1 VIRGAFRIATS
12 FVLALGVLV
21 AATGWLYLVRPA
33 APRVGTPIADALPLD
48 ELSGHAAIPLVV
60 FLAVWTIAALLL
72 GAIARWSGA
81 ERLTAGLL
89 LALGV
94 GAWTYLVTG
103 LSILITRQIPG
114 HEALHAAAGERA
126 VYLPAAL
133 AGGAGALFGSSSTSA
148 RPRAPL
154 VLAWLVAAVGGLG
167 ILDAVMPE
175 HRQAL
180 VAALAPERIH
190 GLSKAVVAPLGFA
203 LVVVARGLARRQR
216 RAWLLAL
223 VLLAALTALHLGR
236 RFDEGALL
244 SILTMTA
251 LIARREDFR
260 LRGDPTA
267 KPRVLLHAL
276 VLIGI
281 VLGYGL
287 LTLWINRLTA
297 DQPYTLGFALRET
310 GRAVVGLNLREAPH
324 LSGAFGDWFPTT
336 VFLLG
341 VGGAIVL
348 LVEWLAPW
356 RYRVRQE
363 AREREH
369 VRSLIA
375 AWGED
380 TLAPFALRSDKSYFL
395 SESRRAFLAYRVV
408 GGVAIVAGDPV
419 GPADELPEL
428 LADFVR
434 FAHDHGWR
442 LAVLGVSERSLDLY
456 RGHGLHALYHGDE
469 AVVETGSFS
478 LEGRAVRKVRQS
490 VHRLERA
497 GFEAR
502 VLSPSEIG
510 PELRSE
516 LEAIARTW
524 RGQAPERGFVMAID
538 ALFQLGGDDEAVFV
552 IGFDARGRPFGFL
565 HFAVCRAGSALSLSS
580 MPRLRETPNGFN
592 EWLVCVA
599 VEWAREHGF
608 ARVSLNFAPFAALLT
623 PGARLTRTQRLQRRV
638 LLRLKGRFQLDNL
651 LLFNR
656 KFFPTWQRRFMV
668 VEHRRDLPRV
678 GIAALAAEAY
688 LPFTGRRTT

>member
-1 VIRGAFRIATS
+1 VAAAL
-12 FVLALGVLV
+12 VLALCVLI
-21 AATGWLYLVRPA
+21 AATGWLYLVRPS
-33 APRVGTPIADALPLD
+33 APHIGTPIADTLPLD
-48 ELSGHAAIPLVV
+48 ELSGHAAVPLGV
-60 FLAVWTIAALLL
+60 FLAVWGIAALLL
-72 GAIARWSGA
+72 GAVARWARA

-103 LSILITRQIPG
+103 VSILVVRQIPG

-167 ILDAVMPE
+167 ILDAVLPE
-175 HRQAL
+175 HRHAL
-180 VAALAPERIH
+180 VSALAPERIH
-190 GLSKAVVAPLGFA
+190 GLSKAVVVPLGVA

-223 VLLAALTALHLGR
+223 ALLAALTVLHLGR
-236 RFDEGALL
+236 HFDEGALF
-244 SILTMTA
+244 SILAMTA
-251 LIARREDFR
+251 LLARREDFR
-260 LRGDPTA
+260 LVGDPSA
-267 KPRVLLHAL
+267 KPRVLLHAV
-276 VLIGI
+276 VLTAV

-297 DQPYTLGFALRET
+297 DRPYTIGFALRET

-356 RYRVRQE
+356 RHRVRQE
-363 AREREH
+363 AREREL
-369 VRSLIA
+369 VRSLVA
-375 AWGED
+375 AWGDD
-380 TLAPFALRSDKSYFL
+380 TLAPFALRADKSYFL
-395 SESRRAFLAYRVV
+395 SESQRAFLAYRVV
-408 GGVAIVAGDPV
+408 GGVAIVAGDPM
-419 GPADELPEL
+419 GPASELPGL
-428 LADFVR
+428 LAAFVR

-442 LAVLGVSERSLDLY
+442 LAVLGVSERSLELY

-469 AVVETGSFS
+469 AVVETDSFS

-510 PELRSE
+510 PELRHE
-516 LEAIARTW
+516 LETIARTW
-524 RGQAPERGFVMAID
+524 RGQAPERGFVMALD
-538 ALFQLGGDDEAVFV
+538 ALFRLGDDDALFV
-552 IGFDARGRPFGFL
+552 VGFDDAGRPSGFL
-565 HFAVCRAGSALSLSS
+565 HFAVSRAGSALSLSS

-608 ARVSLNFAPFAALLT
+608 ARVSLNFSPFAALLA
-623 PGARLTRTQRLQRRV
+623 PGARLTPVERLERGV
-638 LLRLKGRFQLDNL
+638 LLRLKGHFQLDNL

-656 KFFPTWQRRFMV
+656 KFLPTWHRRFVV
-668 VEHRRDLPRV
+668 VERRRDLPRV

-688 LPFTGRRTT
+688 LPFTGRRT